1 MTMPTWLIERGF
13 RCRIVTADCVE
24 PPHIHV
30 RGHGGAAKLWLA
42 PVRVAQVRGYNQ
54 HLLTQVARIVREHQ
68 DELLERWHEYCS
80 RAE

>member
-1 MTMPTWLIERGF
+1 
-13 RCRIVTADCVE
+13 
-24 PPHIHV
+24 
-30 RGHGGAAKLWLA
+30 
-42 PVRVAQVRGYNQ
+42 VRGYNQ